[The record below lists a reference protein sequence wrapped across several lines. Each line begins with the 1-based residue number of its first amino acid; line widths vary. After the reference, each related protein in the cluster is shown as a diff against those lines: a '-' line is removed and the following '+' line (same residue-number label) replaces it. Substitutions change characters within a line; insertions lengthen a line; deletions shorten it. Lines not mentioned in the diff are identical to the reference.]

1 MHFDSEAHPVSVSV
15 CICTYQR
22 LEPLSRL
29 LERLEG
35 VAKVAPDK
43 IKVSVCVADDDPA
56 FSAREICSV
65 DRKTTITSVSYLP
78 VGSQNISTARNASL
92 AVGLVK
98 SDFVAFID
106 DDCLPDVS
114 WLVELVATASLTQAD
129 IVSGYCIDIPDAR
142 APGWLKSEGFLTST
156 DDLVDGQPITI
167 GALKNTLVRA
177 DWLRKNPVVRFDPA
191 LGKIGGEDVQFF
203 ASAQRCNAVHRFS
216 RSAIVQEVL
225 PLNRSTMKYQLRRAF
240 WYGNSEAVTSIMSKS
255 FGRFRLLASGGKLIA
270 TSVGQTVAALAHRRP
285 VRSRFRL
292 SQILRGVGKIL
303 GTCGIKVSHN

>member
-1 MHFDSEAHPVSVSV
+1 MHFDSEGQPVSVSV

-56 FSAREICSV
+56 FSAREICSA
-65 DRKTTITSVSYLP
+65 DRQTAIASLSYLP
-78 VGSQNISTARNASL
+78 IGSQNISTARNAAL
-92 AVGLVK
+92 ATGLVH

-106 DDCLPDVS
+106 DDCLPDLS
-114 WLVELVATASLTQAD
+114 WLVELVATASATHAD
-129 IVSGYCIDIPDAR
+129 IVSGYCIDIPEIG
-142 APGWLKSEGFLTST
+142 APGWLQSEGFLTST
-156 DDLVDGQPITI
+156 DDLADGQSITI
-167 GALKNTLVRA
+167 GALKNTLVRS
-177 DWLRKNPVVRFDPA
+177 DWLRKHPAVRFDPA

-203 ASAQRCNAVHRFS
+203 ASAQGCNVVHKFS

-225 PLNRSTMKYQLRRAF
+225 PLNRSTMRYQLRRAF
-240 WYGNSEAVTSIMSKS
+240 WYGNTEAVTSILSKS
-255 FGRFRLLASGGKLIA
+255 FGRFRLFSSGGKLIA
-270 TSVGQTVAALAHRRP
+270 TSVGKIFASIALRRP
-285 VRSRFRL
+285 ARTRFRL
-292 SQILRGVGKIL
+292 AQILRGIGKIL